1 MPAAKLSVGLLLAA
15 VAAVAVCAG
24 RAEPVS
30 RPDIL
35 LISIDSLRPDH
46 LGCYG
51 YSKPTSPVIDKLAAE
66 GVRCAS
72 AVSTTSW
79 TLPAHAAMFTGL
91 VDSTHGLVDNGLRL
105 GDEHRTLAEV
115 LKESGYRTAGF
126 FGGPYLHPT
135 FGLSQGFEHYQ
146 SCMTALPD
154 AATETAIRELSLSD
168 EDPSHSDITGPRTV
182 KEFERW
188 LEMPKDAR
196 PTFAFVHLW
205 DVHYDYIPPPEYA
218 KIFDPDYTGKLD
230 LRNFSTHQAMFP
242 SMSARDQQ
250 HMIAM
255 YDGEIRSTDDT
266 VGHLLDALRAKGR
279 LENTLIVI
287 TADHGEEFFEHGWTG
302 HQHSLWDEL
311 IRVPLIFHWPKQL
324 KAGRLV
330 TDQVR
335 LIDLMPTILTLAG
348 VARQPQVQGRDIG
361 PLLAGQGLE
370 PVSSLSELLVD
381 RHDLRALRTNALK
394 VFLNAEKKLSGGFD
408 LIQDPGETKVLK
420 PPDDEAAKR
429 ALAELEQVI
438 TRAIEARKQ
447 IGQGVHE
454 IDLDAEMKRRLQ
466 GLGYTGNEESK

>member
-1 MPAAKLSVGLLLAA
+1 MSAAKLSVGLLLAA

-72 AVSTTSW
+72 AVSSTSW

-115 LKESGYRTAGF
+115 LKENGYRTAGF

-135 FGLSQGFEHYQ
+135 FGLAQGFEHYQ

-154 AATETAIRELSLSD
+154 AATGEAIRGLSQSD
-168 EDPSHSDITGPRTV
+168 VDPSHADITGPRTV

-205 DVHYDYIPPPEYA
+205 DVHYDYIPPPQYA
-218 KIFDPDYTGKLD
+218 KIFDEDYTGKLD
-230 LRNFSTHQAMFP
+230 LRNFSTNPAIHPNMDP
-242 SMSARDQQ
+242 RDFR

-255 YDGEIRSTDDT
+255 YDGEIRSTDDV
-266 VGHLLDALRAKGR
+266 VGQLLDALRARGR
-279 LENTLIVI
+279 LENTLVIV
-287 TADHGEEFFEHGWTG
+287 TADHGEEFFEHLGKG
-302 HQHSLWDEL
+302 HQHSLWEEL
-311 IRVPLIFHWPKQL
+311 IRVPLVFHWPKQL
-324 KAGRLV
+324 KPGSV
-330 TDQVR
+330 VPDQVR
-335 LIDLMPTILTLAG
+335 LIDVMPTILTFAG
-348 VARQPQVQGRDIG
+348 VEKQPLVQGRDIG
-361 PLLAGQGLE
+361 PLLAGRALE
-370 PVSSLSELLVD
+370 PAPALCELLVD
-381 RHDLRALRTNALK
+381 QIDLRVLRTNERKA
-394 VFLNAEKKLSGGFD
+394 FRNAPSHKTGVFD
-408 LIQDPGETKVLK
+408 LVSDPRETKVLH
-420 PPDDEAAKR
+420 DEPATR
-429 ALAELEQVI
+429 LLAELEKEI
-438 TRAIEARKQ
+438 ARAIEARKH
-447 IGQGVHE
+447 IGEGVRE
-454 IDLDAEMKRRLQ
+454 IDVDAEMKQRLRA
-466 GLGYTGNEESK
+466 LGYAGEEDK